1 MGSNWFNILK
11 IKTPDGAWLI
21 NSAEDFEQW
30 KERLQVLLEKV
41 VLQEFRGSSTRLT
54 ERSRVRVTQNP
65 KGNYRT
71 RHLESDEKLYHVSF
85 RHPFTEVSC
94 SLDFIFK
101 ENPDADNLYYVKVIG
116 ENLGPNFVYNIDY
129 VVGNEGAFLEEI
141 SNRVG
146 EYMET
151 SKPQGGGKIPE
162 LEEGR
167 KTQAQINEE
176 LAREN
181 PGYFMIEGSMRD
193 RAWISREVAKRK
205 ISLESFLAQ
214 NNITMEQYSTGMPPP
229 PPPPPQEKPR
239 ENRVN
244 TQREN
249 LRRNRGRVGP
259 LRRRRNPPP
268 REEE

>member
-1 MGSNWFNILK
+1 
-11 IKTPDGAWLI
+11 
-21 NSAEDFEQW
+21 
-30 KERLQVLLEKV
+30 
-41 VLQEFRGSSTRLT
+41 
-54 ERSRVRVTQNP
+54 
-65 KGNYRT
+65 
-71 RHLESDEKLYHVSF
+71 
-85 RHPFTEVSC
+85 
-94 SLDFIFK
+94 
-101 ENPDADNLYYVKVIG
+101 
-116 ENLGPNFVYNIDY
+116 
-129 VVGNEGAFLEEI
+129 
-141 SNRVG
+141 
-146 EYMET
+146 
-151 SKPQGGGKIPE
+151 
-162 LEEGR
+162 
-167 KTQAQINEE
+167 
-176 LAREN
+176 
-181 PGYFMIEGSMRD
+181 MIEGSMRD